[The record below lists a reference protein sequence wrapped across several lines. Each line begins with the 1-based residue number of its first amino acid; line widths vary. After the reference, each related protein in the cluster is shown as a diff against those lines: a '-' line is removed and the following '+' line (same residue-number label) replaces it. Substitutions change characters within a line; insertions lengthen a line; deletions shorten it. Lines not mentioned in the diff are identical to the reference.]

1 MSRPESPHPA
11 LDSPPTGEIEAPTG
25 VSRRTLIANA
35 VLAGTAV
42 IVAPAVGP
50 VVGRAVAAAPTE
62 EPPYPHALDEP
73 LVARVRDPRTG
84 VIDIFFGE
92 EHIVLRDR
100 TVAARLARAVK

>member
-11 LDSPPTGEIEAPTG
+11 LDSPPSDEIESATG

-42 IVAPAVGP
+42 IAAPAVG
-50 VVGRAVAAAPTE
+50 RAVSNATTD

-92 EHIVLRDR
+92 EHIVLHDR